1 MFIFC
6 QAAHSELTWLNERE
20 DKEAQRDWS
29 DKNIKISEVEQYYE
43 VSGVW
48 CRTIVRVS
56 AVESGLLLIENKYV
70 LEQWQEFLT

>member
-1 MFIFC
+1 MFIC
-6 QAAHSELTWLNERE
+6 LKAAHSELTWLNERE

-43 VSGVW
+43 VSVVW

-56 AVESGLLLIENKYV
+56 AVLSGLLLKERKKYV
-70 LEQWQEFLT
+70 QEQ

>member
-1 MFIFC
+1 MIIHQFFILKLKFLFSDSMFICC

-48 CRTIVRVS
+48 CTIVRVS
-56 AVESGLLLIENKYV
+56 VV
-70 LEQWQEFLT
+70 